1 MADWRIIMKKEE
13 TKIVDLYDLFHTQAA
28 DFLRQFTYPWE
39 ALAHIKEFILELGK
53 TLPEDE
59 YERRGETVWVHKT
72 ARVMPSAFLGE
83 NIIIGKDTEVRHCAF
98 LRGNALVGEGAVVGN
113 STELKN
119 VILFDKVQVPHYN
132 YVGDSILGY
141 RAHMGAGSI
150 TSNVKSDKKLVVVK
164 SPEGNIETGMKK
176 FGAMLGDEVEVGCG
190 TVLNP
195 GSVVGSHSN
204 IYPLSSVRGFVPA
217 NSIYKK
223 QGEVVEKY

>member
-1 MADWRIIMKKEE
+1 MLSEKMADWRIIMKKEE
-13 TKIVDLYDLFHTQAA
+13 TKIVDLYDLSHTQAA

-59 YERRGETVWVHKT
+59 YEKRGETVWVHKT
-72 ARVMPSAFLGE
+72 AKVMPSAYLGE

-150 TSNVKSDKKLVVVK
+150 TSNVKSDKLLVKVHA
-164 SPEGNIETGMKK
+164 EDGDIETGINRMRFCSESRNRYWKELQYLP
-176 FGAMLGDEVEVGCG
+176 AIQRPWMCG
-190 TVLNP
+190 REFHL
-195 GSVVGSHSN
+195 
-204 IYPLSSVRGFVPA
+204 
-217 NSIYKK
+217 
-223 QGEVVEKY
+223 